1 MLHESRRECFSSLA
15 RALPLFSHG
24 PHSKQEDIINTLQF
38 LNIRGKKVTSIF
50 NTTHMWQCFVEFAQY
65 KQQNLEIPGE
75 FICNQF
81 CSSFYLKASLIAQN
95 NIHKNYFCR
104 SKFLISL
111 LLSLL
116 IMYHMNKHSSN
127 IYWSVSLKLL

>member
-1 MLHESRRECFSSLA
+1 MFKLSLA
-15 RALPLFSHG
+15 ALDQGIAGAVVSRLVYRQAKKPRVQAGKYHTIPYPP
-24 PHSKQEDIINTLQF
+24 PHP
-38 LNIRGKKVTSIF
+38 

>member
-1 MLHESRRECFSSLA
+1 
-15 RALPLFSHG
+15 
-24 PHSKQEDIINTLQF
+24 
-38 LNIRGKKVTSIF
+38 
-50 NTTHMWQCFVEFAQY
+50 MWQCFVEFAQY